1 MQGKVEEAVSWFAHS
16 LSGAERIGAKYTT
29 AYGLEGL
36 ACAAASQGRSDDAAR
51 LYGAAEKLRKDIRV
65 PRTAGENQLY
75 IKYIE
80 QAKREIGFEKWT
92 NLMIEAES
100 SPLSPMLAELV
111 KEALRSSAAH
121 G

>member
-1 MQGKVEEAVSWFAHS
+1 MTS
-16 LSGAERIGAKYTT
+16 
-29 AYGLEGL
+29 YGLEGL
-36 ACAAASQGRSDDAAR
+36 ACAAVSQGRNDDAVR

-65 PRTAGENQLY
+65 SRTAGEDRLY
-75 IKYIE
+75 SKYIE

-100 SPLSPMLAELV
+100 NPLSPMLTELI
-111 KEALRSSAAH
+111 KDALRSSAAH